1 MCTFAA
7 RYHGEHWLG
16 CPLLVSHEAESDACK
31 CAALSHE
38 VSERSLQLHPVQ
50 ASPALP
56 VLRCAESVSR
66 LLQVCGLLGGCNG
79 IVNTV
84 RLPSDLPRLSDL
96 T

>member
-56 VLRCAESVSR
+56 VLRCAKSADCCRCVGFWADATASSTR
-66 LLQVCGLLGGCNG
+66 
-79 IVNTV
+79 
-84 RLPSDLPRLSDL
+84 
-96 T
+96 